1 MKSLR
6 RHFDDQPFRTK
17 CLWALANT
25 CFPNLLLRGHC
36 RRHER
41 SLSLDE
47 APFAIL
53 TQRYAIPMRITQV
66 KIARIDGPN
75 VLGYAE
81 ITIDD
86 CFCVRDLIIFRQP
99 RGYRIAMPRVKLQ
112 SGRYKE
118 IASALDAKTR
128 KIIEEAVIAE
138 YERGLANEHGER

>member
-1 MKSLR
+1 
-6 RHFDDQPFRTK
+6 
-17 CLWALANT
+17 
-25 CFPNLLLRGHC
+25 
-36 RRHER
+36 
-41 SLSLDE
+41 
-47 APFAIL
+47 
-53 TQRYAIPMRITQV
+53 MRITQV

-99 RGYRIAMPRVKLQ
+99 RGYRIAMPQVKLQ

-138 YERGLANEHGER
+138 YERVAGKRTR

>member
-1 MKSLR
+1 
-6 RHFDDQPFRTK
+6 
-17 CLWALANT
+17 
-25 CFPNLLLRGHC
+25 
-36 RRHER
+36 
-41 SLSLDE
+41 
-47 APFAIL
+47 
-53 TQRYAIPMRITQV
+53 MRITQV
-66 KIARIDGPN
+66 KIARVDGPD

-128 KIIEEAVIAE
+128 KMIEDTVIAE
-138 YERGLANEHGER
+138 YKKVAGKRTP